1 MFRTLGLTRENETYM
16 SIAPK
21 KPTIQSLDVIQIQT
35 PCQMDWGLMTGDEQ
49 TCHCDHCSKNVYN
62 ISEMSQSEAIS
73 LINEKEGDIC
83 LRLFQRP
90 DGTVVTADCPPVKKY
105 YSNPEKK
112 RWFQFSMASLMVL
125 ATTVAG
131 LCASTPW
138 IGKKLQPYY
147 TAWFGADSAIPICS
161 GMMGEMA
168 PLPPPPV
175 APTTGS
181 NDTRRILGKIKLP
194 SDQFMQPE

>member
-1 MFRTLGLTRENETYM
+1 MFRTLGLTRENETNM

-112 RWFQFSMASLMVL
+112 RWFQFSVPDGVGDDSCRSMCLNTL
-125 ATTVAG
+125 DRQE
-131 LCASTPW
+131 ASTLLHSMVW
-138 IGKKLQPYY
+138 RGFGYSNLQRHDGRDGPS
-147 TAWFGADSAIPICS
+147 SAS
-161 GMMGEMA
+161 
-168 PLPPPPV
+168 
-175 APTTGS
+175 
-181 NDTRRILGKIKLP
+181 TRRTDDGLKRHATHPGKNQIA
-194 SDQFMQPE
+194 E